1 MALDE
6 LLDEHEQSE
15 KLRAWLRKRGPGLIT
30 ALAVLLAMI
39 GGWNWW
45 TQHSHQQR
53 LATGDAYQSVQAAL
67 AAGDVDTATRMAAD
81 LHEGAYAELIA
92 LDLARAQV
100 DAGKLDD
107 AIASL
112 RRAETGNPALQR
124 ILQQRLA
131 RLLIANGQGGEA
143 LAALAEGD
151 DAATLEIR
159 GDAYFSLNQPDEA
172 RQAYRDALRKLDAA
186 APQRGLV
193 EYKLVQVG
201 GTPERRDEGL
211 S

>member
-6 LLDEHEQSE
+6 LLNEHEQSE
-15 KLRAWLRKRGPGLIT
+15 KLRAWLRKRGPSLIT
-30 ALAVLLAMI
+30 GLAVVVAVI

-45 TQHSHQQR
+45 TQHSHQQK
-53 LATGDAYQSVQAAL
+53 LATGDAYQSVRAAL
-67 AAGDVDTATRMAAD
+67 AAGDMDTAARVAVD
-81 LHEGAYAELIA
+81 LHDGAYAELIA
-92 LDLARAQV
+92 LDLAKAQV

-124 ILQQRLA
+124 IIQQRLA
-131 RLLIANGQGGEA
+131 RLLIASSQSEQA
-143 LAALAEGD
+143 LALLADGD

-159 GDAYFSLNQPDEA
+159 GDAYFALNQPDAA
-172 RQAYRDALRKLDAA
+172 RQAYLDALRRLDVA

-201 GTPERRDEGL
+201 GTPEQRDQGV